1 MRGSGA
7 RLGQGVDAMAGGATS
22 RISLDDRNACSALDP
37 GKMLDFAVG
46 VPEQVKDAVRIGRE
60 FELPRE
66 FPDPRLIVLCGM
78 GGSAVAGDFL
88 ARLCEPVAPIP
99 FLVNRNYDIPDC
111 VGRDTLFIASSHS
124 GDTEETLAAADA
136 ALERDARVLCIT
148 TNGALQDW
156 AREREGPRLG
166 LLSIPQTTPKM
177 PPRAAL
183 GYSFVPLVM
192 VLEKLGIYPNAE
204 RQLSD
209 AIPLL
214 ENLRDRLR
222 PEVLAERNE
231 AKQLAKA
238 LYGRIPWVQGTVG
251 IMSAAAYRWRT
262 QFNENSK
269 VLAYS
274 SEYPELNHNEV
285 IGWERAESWS
295 DLLSV
300 IMLRRA
306 SDHWRVRARVDITKT
321 RFIAPKAPVH
331 LLEAEGASPLAQLLW
346 MVYYGDFVSL
356 YLAFLNEV
364 DPASIA
370 SINILKADL
379 ARLSAPVQ

>member
-1 MRGSGA
+1 
-7 RLGQGVDAMAGGATS
+7 MAGGATS
-22 RISLDDRNACSALDP
+22 RINLDDRNACSALDP
-37 GKMLDFAVG
+37 GKMLEFAVG
-46 VPEQVKDAVRIGRE
+46 FPEQVRDAVRIGRE
-60 FELPRE
+60 FELPQE
-66 FPDPRLIVLCGM
+66 FRDPRLIVLCGM

-99 FLVNRNYDIPDC
+99 FLVSRNYEIPRC
-111 VGRDTLFIASSHS
+111 VGRETLFIASSHS

-136 ALERDARVLCIT
+136 ALARDARILCIT
-148 TNGALQDW
+148 TNGALRDW
-156 AREREGPRLG
+156 AREWEGPRFG
-166 LLSIPQTTPKM
+166 LLSIPQMTPKM

-192 VLEKLGIYPNAE
+192 VLEKLGICPNAD

-214 ENLRDRLR
+214 EGLRDRLH
-222 PEVLAERNE
+222 PEVPAERND
-231 AKQLAKA
+231 AKQLAQA

-285 IGWERAESWS
+285 IGWERAERWG

-300 IMLRRA
+300 IMLRSA
-306 SDHWRVRARVDITKT
+306 SDHWRVRARVDITRQK
-321 RFIAPKAPVH
+321 FIGPKAPVH
-331 LLEAEGASPLAQLLW
+331 LLEAEGGSPLAHLLW
-346 MVYYGDFVSL
+346 MVYYGDLVSL

-364 DPASIA
+364 DPASTA

-379 ARLSAPVQ
+379 AKRKAPEQ